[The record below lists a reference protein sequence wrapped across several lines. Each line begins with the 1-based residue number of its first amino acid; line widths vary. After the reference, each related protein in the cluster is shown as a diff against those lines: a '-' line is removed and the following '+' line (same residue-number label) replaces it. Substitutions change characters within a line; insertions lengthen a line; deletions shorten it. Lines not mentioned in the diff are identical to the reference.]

1 MQTKGSVFSNLV
13 ASPLVVLQSLC
24 LNPHQDVNAVFGG
37 EDAHRVLVDE
47 AQKLEIF
54 RKADDISLYLLSP
67 EAIPL
72 HLDASA

>member
-1 MQTKGSVFSNLV
+1 
-13 ASPLVVLQSLC
+13 
-24 LNPHQDVNAVFGG
+24 VNAVFGG